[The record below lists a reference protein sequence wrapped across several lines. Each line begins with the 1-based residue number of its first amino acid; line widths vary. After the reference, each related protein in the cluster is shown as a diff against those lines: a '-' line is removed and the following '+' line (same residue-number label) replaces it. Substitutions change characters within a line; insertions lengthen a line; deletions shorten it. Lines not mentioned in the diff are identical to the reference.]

1 MGHDAKAAD
10 LPRRPRAV
18 AVKEL
23 VNRLMFLVCS
33 RRQKRVEATILGL
46 SSQCRGGVMWFKV
59 ENRRTSLGQK
69 FVIRCNSEI
78 AGNRIV
84 EERPAKGV
92 TAARKAAEILA
103 TTLNVTATVY
113 GTDSEGE
120 FVYGVHEV
128 ADGAASAASPL
139 IKQLFAESAAA
150 SLAFKDQLLADIPE
164 DTIRGFAS
172 MSAALGYIVAQHKQI
187 KRAAAP
193 QISYSTL
200 FRIFCGVGDPSVLSL
215 PSDDATIAILTQKLA
230 DMPGWMWLSDLPG
243 VGAADRNVVTP
254 NVRPAKV
261 TLNIDGELQVIRP
274 RTVFRGTI
282 LENGAKF
289 MLIVQPSDRR
299 GPQSRDSVGL
309 VYLEKDETAVVAL
322 VSRLLRESNP
332 FKGRIVLVNRDLRTV
347 RTRMSTRLWDDI
359 IPNEHARAEL
369 DFIAASIRNREML
382 KAEGLSI
389 RRGLLLSGPPGDGK
403 STAIEC
409 FVNGIAGEATII
421 IVEAV
426 EHIRVVYHLAQML
439 APAVVILEDLD
450 LMTKSRDNPY
460 AFAVK
465 DDVTGELLQV
475 LSGGS
480 AYADIVTIATTNH
493 PEAIDEALAKRAGR
507 FDAHIRMGYPSD
519 GDKQRILQL
528 YLDRFGVNDDVTRH
542 RLQQTLQRDLGRLHL
557 VPAHIEEFVKAG
569 IKRARLAGR
578 APEYLD
584 FEPGIEATKSI
595 ATPKPST

>member
-1 MGHDAKAAD
+1 
-10 LPRRPRAV
+10 
-18 AVKEL
+18 
-23 VNRLMFLVCS
+23 
-33 RRQKRVEATILGL
+33 
-46 SSQCRGGVMWFKV
+46 MWFKV
-59 ENRRTSLGQK
+59 ESSRASIGQK
-69 FVIRCNSEI
+69 YVVRCNSEI
-78 AGNRIV
+78 AGSRVV

-92 TAARKAAEILA
+92 VAARKAAEILA

-113 GTDSEGE
+113 GTDSDGE

-128 ADGAASAASPL
+128 ADGAASATSPI
-139 IKQLFAESAAA
+139 IKKLFAESASA
-150 SLAFKDQLLADIPE
+150 SLAFKDQLLASIPE

-172 MSAALGYIVAQHKQI
+172 LSAALGYIVTQHKQV
-187 KRAAAP
+187 KRASAP

-200 FRIFCGVGDPSVLSL
+200 FRIFCGAGDPSVLSL
-215 PSDDATIAILTQKLA
+215 SSDDATIAILTQKLA
-230 DMPGWMWLSDLPG
+230 EMPGWIWLSELPG

-254 NVRPAKV
+254 NARPAKV

-274 RTVFRGTI
+274 RTVFRGTVPDS
-282 LENGAKF
+282 GAQF
-289 MLIVQPSDRR
+289 MLIVQPGERR
-299 GPQSRDSVGL
+299 GFQNSRDSVGL

-332 FKGRIVLVNRDLRTV
+332 FKGRVVLVNRDLRTV
-347 RTRMSTRLWDDI
+347 RSRMSGRSWADI
-359 IPNEHARAEL
+359 IPHERARAEL
-369 DFIAASIRNREML
+369 DFVAASVRNRDML

-409 FVNGIAGEATII
+409 FVNDIAGEATII

-426 EHIRVVYHLAQML
+426 EHIRAVYHLAQML

-460 AFAVK
+460 ALAVK

-507 FDAHIRMGYPSD
+507 FDVHIRLGYPSD
-519 GDKQRILQL
+519 SEKQRILDL
-528 YLDRFGVNDDVTRH
+528 YLDRFSVNDDFTRH
-542 RLQQTLQRDLGRLHL
+542 RLQQTLSRDLGRLHL
-557 VPAHIEEFVKAG
+557 VPAHIEEFVKGG

-595 ATPKPST
+595 ATAKPSA